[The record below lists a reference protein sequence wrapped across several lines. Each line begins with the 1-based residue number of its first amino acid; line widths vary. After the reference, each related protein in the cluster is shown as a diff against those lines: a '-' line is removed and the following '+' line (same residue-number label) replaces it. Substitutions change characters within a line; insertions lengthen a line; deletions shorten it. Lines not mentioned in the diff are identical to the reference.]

1 CAPPTAAS
9 TPPSNSTTSPGGA
22 CSRASTTSASPS
34 ATKTRSN
41 GTRPGASPGSPPR
54 PEPELGGLE
63 LLGQIPRPRERAL
76 ELARGGLGE
85 RPRLDEDDVGGGQA
99 NRLLDAAGHG

>member
-1 CAPPTAAS
+1 
-9 TPPSNSTTSPGGA
+9 TSPGGA

-34 ATKTRSN
+34 ATKTRSKP
-41 GTRPGASPGSPPR
+41 TRPGASPGSPPR

-63 LLGQIPRPRERAL
+63 LLGQVAGARQRAL
-76 ELARGGLGE
+76 ELARRGLGK

-99 NRLLDAAGHG
+99 DRLLDPAGHGVSHGTG